1 VVRFH
6 SQNDQVIPKENASE
20 TRQESNQIV
29 GLFPKSGGSRLPV
42 PRGGR
47 LRFESLGRSIP
58 YVPGGGGGLCAPYRR
73 HMGPPF
79 RFPRVRGLKLF
90 LFHVGPQCQVF
101 PLLQHNTATP
111 LEASFLRSQQTR
123 PSAREFCPVV
133 RNDLGQISRC
143 P

>member
-58 YVPGGGGGLCAPYRR
+58 YVPGGGGG
-73 HMGPPF
+73 
-79 RFPRVRGLKLF
+79 
-90 LFHVGPQCQVF
+90 
-101 PLLQHNTATP
+101 
-111 LEASFLRSQQTR
+111 
-123 PSAREFCPVV
+123 VV
-133 RNDLGQISRC
+133 RPLSPPHGATIQVPSRARTEVVPLPC
-143 P
+143 GSTMSGVPSSSAQHSYATRSFVPPIATNSPIRSGILPCCS